1 MARVFVSYAR
11 EDREAAAVLA
21 HALQAARHEVWWD
34 RALVAGQDYT
44 AVIEQ
49 QLSDADAVVVLWST
63 VSVKSKF
70 VRDEANHALQSGR
83 LTPVRIEPVALP
95 LGFASLHSADVFS
108 QDEDGHTVLE
118 PAVLVDEVARRLD
131 AAAGSPKAAPSFSP
145 KPMQRPAPRRAG
157 LPWLWAGGAA
167 VLAAAGTAVTMVT
180 LSRPDQPE
188 QPVVRAAA
196 EPAASAPAASA
207 VAAGPAVPD
216 AASAV
221 SAAGATTAAVAAVA
235 AKAAAERERKLQA
248 QREALMKRRN
258 DDLLRQ
264 NEQLRQDAIEKE
276 RLAKE
281 QKAAEEANRQEQAR
295 AAAEQAR
302 RREQERQAAIEE
314 QKRKEEAQRLA
325 DAKRREEEAKKGE
338 PPVGSGS
345 VTARKPID
353 PKVLSQIVVK
363 PSAVT
368 LSATQRAS
376 VINRAVL
383 VPAASAVKP

>member
-49 QLSDADAVVVLWST
+49 QLSDADAVVVLWSAA
-63 VSVKSKF
+63 SVKSKF

-145 KPMQRPAPRRAG
+145 KPTQRPAPRRAG

-167 VLAAAGTAVTMVT
+167 VLAAVGTAVTLNWMG
-180 LSRPDQPE
+180 QPE

-196 EPAASAPAASA
+196 EPAASVPAASA
-207 VAAGPAVPD
+207 VAAGPAVSD

-221 SAAGATTAAVAAVA
+221 SAAGATTAAAAAVA

-248 QREALMKRRN
+248 QREALMKRKN

-281 QKAAEEANRQEQAR
+281 QKAAEEANRQEQER
-295 AAAEQAR
+295 TAAEQAR

-325 DAKRREEEAKKGE
+325 DVKRREEEAKKGE

-353 PKVLSQIVVK
+353 PKLVGQIAVR

-376 VINRAVL
+376 VVNRAVL

>member
-21 HALQAARHEVWWD
+21 YALQAARHEVWWD

-145 KPMQRPAPRRAG
+145 KPTQRSAPRRAG

-167 VLAAAGTAVTMVT
+167 VLAAVGTAVTLNWM
-180 LSRPDQPE
+180 DQPE
-188 QPVVRAAA
+188 QHVVRAAA
-196 EPAASAPAASA
+196 DPAASAPAASA

-221 SAAGATTAAVAAVA
+221 SAAGATTAAAAAVA
-235 AKAAAERERKLQA
+235 AKAAAERERERERKLQA
-248 QREALMKRRN
+248 QREALMKRKN

-276 RLAKE
+276 RVAIE
-281 QKAAEEANRQEQAR
+281 QKAAEE

-325 DAKRREEEAKKGE
+325 DAKRKEEEAKKGE

-345 VTARKPID
+345 VTVRKPID
-353 PKVLSQIVVK
+353 PKVLSQIAVK
-363 PSAVT
+363 PSTIT
-368 LSATQRAS
+368 LPATQRAS
-376 VINRAVL
+376 VINRAAV